1 MDCLDSATRGSDLRF
16 LEFVD
21 VVGNVH
27 GLVHLVDIS
36 LSDLNSGMMRS
47 ERGTANRSLITLESV
62 FSNTSWSYEGIIAQ
76 DPRVRE
82 VRSKGLV

>member
-16 LEFVD
+16 LEFVG

-47 ERGTANRSLITLESV
+47 ERGTANRSLIPLESV
-62 FSNTSWSYEGIIAQ
+62 FSNTSRSYEGIIAQ

>member
-1 MDCLDSATRGSDLRF
+1 MDCLVSATRGSDLRF

-21 VVGNVH
+21 VGGNVH

-47 ERGTANRSLITLESV
+47 ERGTANRSLGIGFLEH
-62 FSNTSWSYEGIIAQ
+62 EL
-76 DPRVRE
+76 E
-82 VRSKGLV
+82 L